1 MGAMLLRVSG
11 PGGQFAESLRS
22 VRSVFA
28 NESLRRIEIAFA
40 GAAVGK
46 YALSVAVTIYT
57 FHAGGVTAVAL
68 VTVVRQAAAA
78 AVAPF
83 AASLS
88 DRFRRER
95 VMLASDVGRVLC
107 TAGIAALTSSGS
119 PHVAVYGLA
128 VVASVF
134 GAVFRPAEAAL
145 VALVAR
151 TPQELT
157 AANVA
162 SSTFDSIGIFA
173 GPAAGALLIAA
184 SGYTTAFA
192 LVAATFAWSG
202 LNVVRISSDAA
213 APAPAEAAPDTEAP
227 KDEGLAA
234 LVAGFRTI
242 AHEPRLALLIGLY
255 GAQCFVAGALSVLEV
270 ATALDLLHTGNA
282 GFGLLEAACGVG
294 AVLGAG
300 LALALVAHAR
310 LGRDFGLGL
319 VLWGTPLVVIG
330 LVPNAYVAGLALA
343 VLGAGNSVVDI
354 AAMTLIQRTAPQHVA
369 ARVFG
374 VLESTIIVSVALGAV
389 ATPLLVHGIGI
400 RGALF
405 VVGAILPVLAVVTTR
420 RLSVIDH
427 GARVPTAQLDALRTV
442 PFLAALPVQTIEFLA
457 SRLRRVE
464 LPAGSTLFAAGDHG
478 DSFYVLSAGQL
489 AIDLPDGVKLEDA
502 PGFVGEIALLR
513 DVPRT
518 ATVRAASDV
527 SLWALDRDDFLDA
540 VAGHARASS
549 RAESVVV
556 ARLGTAGA

>member
-1 MGAMLLRVSG
+1 MLLPVPG
-11 PGGQFAESLRS
+11 PGGQLAESLRS

-28 NESLRRIEIAFA
+28 NENLRRIEVAFA
-40 GAAVGK
+40 GAAIGK

-95 VMLASDVGRVLC
+95 VMLVSDVGRVLC
-107 TAGIAALTSSGS
+107 TGGIAVLTSSGS
-119 PHVAVYGLA
+119 PHVGVYALA

-162 SSTFDSIGIFA
+162 SSTFDSVGIFA
-173 GPAAGALLIAA
+173 GPALGALLIAA

-202 LNVVRISSDAA
+202 LNVLRISSE
-213 APAPAEAAPDTEAP
+213 APAPPSEPAADGEEAE
-227 KDEGLAA
+227 DEGLAA
-234 LVAGFRTI
+234 LAAGFRTI

-270 ATALDLLHTGNA
+270 AMALDLLHAGNA

-294 AVLGAG
+294 AILGAG

-319 VLWGTPLVVIG
+319 VLWGAPLVVIG
-330 LVPNAYVAGLALA
+330 VVPNAYVAGLALA

-389 ATPLLVHGIGI
+389 AAPLLVHGIGI

-405 VVGAILPVLAVVTTR
+405 AVGAILPVLAVVTTR
-420 RLSVIDH
+420 RLAVIDR
-427 GARVPTAQLDALRTV
+427 GARVPSEQLEALRSV
-442 PFLAALPVQTIEFLA
+442 PFIAALPVQTIELLA
-457 SRLRRVE
+457 SRLRPVE
-464 LPAGSTLFAAGDHG
+464 LSAGSTLFSAGEHG
-478 DSFYVLSAGQL
+478 DSFYVLTAGQL
-489 AIDLPDGVKLEDA
+489 AIDLPEGVKLEDA
-502 PGFVGEIALLR
+502 PGYVGEIALLR

-518 ATVRAASDV
+518 ATVRAVSDV
-527 SLWALDRDDFLDA
+527 SLWALDRDDFLGA
-540 VAGHARASS
+540 VTGHARASS

-556 ARLGTAGA
+556 ARLGAASA